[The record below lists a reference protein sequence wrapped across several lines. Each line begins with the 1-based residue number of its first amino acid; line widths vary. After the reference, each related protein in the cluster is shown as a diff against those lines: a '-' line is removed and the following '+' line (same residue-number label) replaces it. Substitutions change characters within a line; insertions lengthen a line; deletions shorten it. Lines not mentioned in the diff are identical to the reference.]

1 MRYAFENDSKA
12 INTLSKII
20 KLKIMQNVQFTQEFN
35 SHSNYLRN
43 FAMKLTR
50 DKTAADDLFQE
61 TALRAFRH
69 QAQYI
74 SDTNIKAWLSTIMKN
89 SFINLYRKQKRRS
102 EIQDTT
108 SEDFYLNFSKDTIGN
123 EGEMNINIQEISRII
138 DGLADGYRIPF
149 LMAFQGYQYDEI
161 HQKLNLPMGTIK
173 SRIHHARRILKNQIR
188 GIYDEVAA

>member
-1 MRYAFENDSKA
+1 
-12 INTLSKII
+12 
-20 KLKIMQNVQFTQEFN
+20 MQNFQFVQEFN
-35 SHSNYLRN
+35 THSNYLRN

-50 DKTAADDLFQE
+50 DKSAADDLFQE

-74 SDTNIKAWLSTIMKN
+74 SNTNLKAWLSTIMKN

-108 SEDFYLNFSKDTIGN
+108 SEGFYLNLSKDTIGN

-138 DGLADGYRIPF
+138 DSLDDGYRVPF
-149 LMAFQGYQYDEI
+149 LMAYQGYQYDEI
-161 HQKLNLPMGTIK
+161 QEKMNLPMGTIK
-173 SRIHHARRILKNQIR
+173 SRIHHARRILKKQIR
-188 GIYDEVAA
+188 VIYDDVAECSF